1 MTTNI
6 IYMYFEGIKSMFR
19 SMESEYLNQI
29 RNVIVQSP
37 KPIPIINEDA
47 DMEAEETTAM
57 CETLVYDG
65 YAYDV
70 CFDQVKVEWDEDND
84 RCRLYF
90 HVSDGGEYCNDNK
103 WISEWEIGRD
113 AVMDLLDHIV
123 WPED

>member
-47 DMEAEETTAM
+47 DVEAEETTAM

-65 YAYDV
+65 
-70 CFDQVKVEWDEDND
+70 
-84 RCRLYF
+84 
-90 HVSDGGEYCNDNK
+90 
-103 WISEWEIGRD
+103 
-113 AVMDLLDHIV
+113 
-123 WPED
+123 